1 METNAIIIK
10 NITKRFFIKNYNRSE
25 NSNVLVALNDV
36 SFSIPK
42 GKTIGIIG
50 SNGSGKTTLLRIISG
65 IYPPDNGTVEINGKI
80 APLLQIGTGFNG
92 ELNARENIIV
102 YGLLLGF
109 TKSEIS
115 EKIKPIIEFA
125 ELEKFAA
132 MKLKHYSAGMKVRL
146 AFSTALQVNPDILL
160 VDEVLSVGDM
170 SFQKK
175 SLEAF
180 LTFKKKGKTI
190 LFTSHNLQ
198 MISKICDQV
207 LLLNNGELLMEGKPD
222 EVIRQFK
229 ELSNKD

>member
-1 METNAIIIK
+1 METNVIIIK
-10 NITKRFFIKNYNRSE
+10 NISKKFFVKNYNSSE
-25 NSNVLVALNDV
+25 NSNVLVALNNV

-50 SNGSGKTTLLRIISG
+50 SNGSGKTTLLRVISG
-65 IYPPDNGTVEINGKI
+65 IYPPDHGTIEITGKI

-92 ELNARENIIV
+92 ELDARENITI

-109 TKSEIS
+109 TKTEIS

-125 ELEKFAA
+125 ELEKFTA
-132 MKLKHYSAGMKVRL
+132 MKLKYYSTGMRVRL

-180 LTFKKKGKTI
+180 LSFKNENKTI
-190 LFTSHNLQ
+190 LFTSHNMQ
-198 MISKICDQV
+198 MISKICDHV

>member
-1 METNAIIIK
+1 LETNAIVIK
-10 NITKRFFIKNYNRSE
+10 NITKKFFIKNYNRSE
-25 NSNVLVALNDV
+25 NSNVLVALNNV

-65 IYPPDNGTVEINGKI
+65 IYLPDHGTVEINGKI

-125 ELEKFAA
+125 ELEKFAV

-160 VDEVLSVGDM
+160 VDEVLAVGDM

-180 LTFKKKGKTI
+180 LTFKNENKTI

-198 MISKICDQV
+198 MISKICDHV

-222 EVIRQFK
+222 EVIRLFK